1 MNIATSNQTDSTHMY
16 LLSSNMNMKYLAM
29 PYPFTSHPCKN
40 KICYIETIPNTDYN
54 SIILTFKNNAYTLC
68 YLSSW
73 FWVILSVPYR
83 KSSERVLRRSLCSN
97 LWSFGKKYFV

>member
-40 KICYIETIPNTDYN
+40 KICYIDTIPNTDYN
-54 SIILTFKNNAYTLC
+54 SIILTFKQCIHIMLFEFLV
-68 YLSSW
+68 LSHP
-73 FWVILSVPYR
+73 IRTIQKELR
-83 KSSERVLRRSLCSN
+83 KSATS
-97 LWSFGKKYFV
+97 